1 MHGRK
6 TVNQKSE
13 VKTEDMLRRLMK
25 LNEKNPL
32 FAIDNKQNTNNRHEP
47 LTEIFKKNMDVL
59 IKSYVLINFSVQNF
73 NLKGFMNEFEKK
85 LIEYAL
91 QFSLGN
97 QKKAALLLG
106 VKKNTLFEKIR
117 KYKIR
122 KIDYKQI
129 LNKEFF
135 NYIKLSMQDC

>member
-47 LTEIFKKNMDVL
+47 LTEI
-59 IKSYVLINFSVQNF
+59 
-73 NLKGFMNEFEKK
+73 
-85 LIEYAL
+85 